1 MAGIAVI
8 FRRGVALNDVTGFMG
23 LLVSLAAL
31 WHVLGFAFGLVYVQ
45 LSLKSLLNLVPYDR
59 QWSMV
64 IRTADLHLWLS
75 GFVLILLGLL
85 LKGALE
91 YFSNPKLWCKITVV
105 AVWFLSTQIMRRVG
119 VPHLRKG
126 KPVPMLR
133 AVRRQYQLLDLW
145 SLSWMRETFGL
156 WGGFLPHI
164 SCWFHHLH
172 DPAVFY
178 PELVRKKKRCIICLE
193 VPEIDIKQARLI

>member
-85 LKGALE
+85 QKGALE

-133 AVRRQYQLLDLW
+133 MSAVN
-145 SLSWMRETFGL
+145 
-156 WGGFLPHI
+156 I
-164 SCWFHHLH
+164 SCWIYGAFLGCAK
-172 DPAVFY
+172 PLAYGVVSY
-178 PELVRKKKRCIICLE
+178 PTFLAGFIISTILLFFILNWFVKKSGHNMFRSS
-193 VPEIDIKQARLI
+193 